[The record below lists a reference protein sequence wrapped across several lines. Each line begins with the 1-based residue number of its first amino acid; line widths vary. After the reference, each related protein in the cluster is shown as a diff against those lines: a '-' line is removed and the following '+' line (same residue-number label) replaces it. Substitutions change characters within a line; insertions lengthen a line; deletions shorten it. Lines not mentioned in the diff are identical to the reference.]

1 MSTKFLTKNV
11 TISQFKFP
19 TFELVGFPSGLVE
32 AFDGCVE
39 LAVSATCRRENYEK
53 AEV

>member
-1 MSTKFLTKNV
+1 MSTKYLTKNV
-11 TISQFKFP
+11 TISQLKFP
-19 TFELVGFPSGLVE
+19 TLELVGFPSGLVE
-32 AFDGCVE
+32 GFDESVE